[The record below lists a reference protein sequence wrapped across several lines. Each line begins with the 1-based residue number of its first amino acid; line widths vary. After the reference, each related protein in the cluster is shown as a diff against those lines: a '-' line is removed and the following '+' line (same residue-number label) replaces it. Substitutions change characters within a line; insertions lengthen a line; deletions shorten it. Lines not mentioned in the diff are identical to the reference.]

1 MSIQFRLMST
11 MTAAALVLMVGSSAF
26 GQQSKGQ
33 QKCINT
39 LNKDIGKT
47 AATAG
52 KNNSSCVK
60 GATKGS
66 PSATCVP
73 QDGGGKVAATIT
85 KAGADESKNACL
97 GANAPGFDYS
107 AAGSGTNSTN
117 ATGAAGA
124 ALTAEVNLF
133 SDTYGTTNTTG
144 VISTTKADAK
154 CQAAVTKDLEKSMA
168 TRWKSLEKCK
178 KTAVATATSNAST
191 IACVQGTSSDAK
203 VQATV
208 TKLGSDIGKDCVSPV
223 VIATDFPGGCSGSTT
238 GNLNT
243 CLDGKAACRFCQAMN
258 SIDNLGMDCTTMGCA
273 PTCAISAAGRYTETT
288 GPGELKVSTF
298 AAFPFPAGSV
308 TIQDVSAPDANCV
321 STTVIPYPGGL
332 TTPVFCVPALGYTV
346 SVDQTGC
353 GIGVI
358 DSDGGSDLTVDEKGD
373 TSFNGGSCNTTQSCA
388 SFVDSSGEITI
399 KVGDG
404 TVDTCAGG
412 TKGNAMVS
420 IPVFTTTWLAEDAS
434 CPDADGAPPE
444 GGDTIITSFPQTLD
458 QTTDRA
464 TAEFNDND
472 ADGCSLK
479 GVGPAGPYTTNQLCT
494 AAGAPYACCTGA
506 GTGTCVGNGATG
518 TCIDFGS
525 NTVTVAGGG
534 TVFSSAAPLH
544 DLLFTN
550 ILPSTISGPAAFGGA
565 TCGSPP
571 VINFTG
577 SAQRCIVAP

>member
-1 MSIQFRLMST
+1 MSMQFRLMST
-11 MTAAALVLMVGSSAF
+11 MTAATLALMVGSSAF
-26 GQQSKGQ
+26 GQVQLKGQ
-33 QKCINT
+33 VKCINT

-52 KNNSSCVK
+52 KNNSGCIKS
-60 GATKGS
+60 A
-66 PSATCVP
+66 PSATCVT

-85 KAGADESKNACL
+85 KAGGDETKNACL
-97 GANAPGFDYS
+97 GANAPNFDYS
-107 AAGSGTNSTN
+107 AAGTGTNSTN

-133 SDTYGTTNTTG
+133 SDTYGGTNTS
-144 VISTTKADAK
+144 VISSNKADLK

-168 TRWKSLEKCK
+168 TRWKSLEACK
-178 KTAVATATSNAST
+178 KTAVATATNNAST
-191 IACVQGTSSDAK
+191 ITCVQNTSSDPK
-203 VQATV
+203 VQAVV
-208 TKLGSDIGKDCVSPV
+208 TKLGADIGKDCGAPV

-258 SIDNLGMDCTTMGCA
+258 SIDNLGMDCTTMGC
-273 PTCAISAAGRYTETT
+273 PPVCAISAAGRYTETT

-308 TIQDVSAPDANCV
+308 TTQDVSAPNANCV
-321 STTVIPYPGGL
+321 SNTVIPYPGGL

-346 SVDQTGC
+346 EVVQTGC
-353 GIGVI
+353 GVGVI

-373 TSFNGGSCNTTQSCA
+373 TSFTSGGCAAGQSCA
-388 SFVDSSGEITI
+388 AFADSSGLVRI

-404 TVDTCAGG
+404 VVDTCAAG

-444 GGDTIITSFPQTLD
+444 GSDTIITSFPQTLD

-464 TAEFNDND
+464 TAEF
-472 ADGCSLK
+472 ADLDGDTCSIK
-479 GVGPAGPYTTNQLCT
+479 GVGPVGPYTTNQLCT
-494 AAGAPYACCTGA
+494 GAGAPYACCTGS
-506 GTGTCVGNGATG
+506 GTGTCVGNGGVG
-518 TCIDFGS
+518 TCIDFGAM
-525 NTVTVAGGG
+525 TVTVAGTG

-544 DLLFTN
+544 DLLFAN
-550 ILPSTISGPAAFGGA
+550 LLPSTIAHTGPNLGA

-571 VINFTG
+571 PVNFAGT
-577 SAQRCIVAP
+577 ADRCIIAP